1 MQFIQGQN
9 REQLARF
16 VFVKVASVN
25 LKLSSV
31 SSPNFKFTNYEI
43 LKITA

>member
-16 VFVKVASVN
+16 VFVKIASVN
-25 LKLSSV
+25 LKSGSV
-31 SSPNFKFTNYEI
+31 SSPNYEI
-43 LKITA
+43 LKIAT